1 MHDEQYHV
9 DTGRIE
15 AFSDGVFAIA
25 ITLLVLE
32 VRVPHVEEGGS
43 LAMALRDIWPSYVA
57 YAVSFISIGIMWAN
71 HHNMFKDIARFDH
84 SVVVLNL
91 LLLMGISFLP
101 FPTAL
106 VAEYVRE
113 GHHEKEAVLVYTTAM
128 AFVAFMFGAL
138 WLYISRHGELLDEHV
153 SPTRIRSRTRR
164 YLPGTPLYGACVLLT
179 LVNYW
184 IPLVVIAGLAAFYLL
199 PVADE

>member
-25 ITLLVLE
+25 ITLLVLD
-32 VRVPHVEEGGS
+32 VRVPHVDDSGS
-43 LAMALRDIWPSYVA
+43 LAAALIDIWPSYVA
-57 YAVSFISIGIMWAN
+57 YAVSFVSIGIMWVN

-84 SVVVLNL
+84 TVIVLNL
-91 LLLMGISFLP
+91 LMLLTISFLP

-113 GHHEKEAVLVYTTAM
+113 GHHQTEAVLVYVSSM
-128 AFVAFMFGAL
+128 VAIAITFDAL
-138 WLYISRHGELLDEHV
+138 WLYVSRQGHLLDEHV
-153 SPTRIRSRTRR
+153 SPARIRSRTLR
-164 YLPGTPLYGACVLLT
+164 YLPAPIIYGLGIPLAFVSF
-179 LVNYW
+179 W
-184 IPLVVIAGLAAFYLL
+184 IPLAITAALAAFFLL
-199 PVADE
+199 PISDE

>member
-32 VRVPHVEEGGS
+32 VRVPHVEEGSS
-43 LAMALRDIWPSYVA
+43 LAHALIDIWPSYVA
-57 YAVSFISIGIMWAN
+57 YAVSFVSIGIMWAN

-84 SVVVLNL
+84 TVVVLNL
-91 LLLMGISFLP
+91 LLLLTISFLP

-113 GHHEKEAVLVYTTAM
+113 GHHQTEAVLVYASTM
-128 AFVAFMFGAL
+128 AFVAVGFNGL
-138 WLYISRHGELLDEHV
+138 WLYIWRHGELLDEHV

-164 YLPGTPLYGACVLLT
+164 YLLGAPLYGSCLVLTFLHF
-179 LVNYW
+179 W
-184 IPLVVIAGLAAFYLL
+184 IPLVMIAGLAMLYLL
-199 PVADE
+199 PIADE

>member
-1 MHDEQYHV
+1 MHDEGYHS

-32 VRVPHVEEGGS
+32 VRVPHVAENES
-43 LAMALRDIWPSYVA
+43 LTRALLDIWPSYVA

-71 HHNMFKDIARFDH
+71 HHNMFKDIAHFDH

-91 LLLMGISFLP
+91 LLLLTISFLP

-113 GHHEKEAVLVYTTAM
+113 GHHEKEAVLVYASSM
-128 AFVAFMFGAL
+128 VAIALMFDAFWIYV
-138 WLYISRHGELLDEHV
+138 SRHGHLLDEHV
-153 SPTRIRSRTRR
+153 SASRIRSRTLR
-164 YLPGTPLYGACVLLT
+164 YVPAPLLYGVAVPLAF
-179 LVNYW
+179 VSFW
-184 IPLVVIAGLAAFYLL
+184 IPLVIIASLAAFFLL
-199 PVADE
+199 PISDE